1 MSEHISEELPRL
13 LTGDANHEVVLSAAA
28 HLRGC
33 PDCQQELVSAV
44 IAHASLMSAHRF
56 APELVAPDPQKRP
69 VVHETDEAEPPSLPD
84 LSNLFAQAR
93 ADAVTTAHA
102 PARRRRLL
110 VGVAA
115 AAVIVVGGGI
125 TGGLLAANGSS
136 NPTPSAQTVQLA
148 AFGSAG
154 EAGNTAKVT
163 IAGSRVRID
172 ATKLPH
178 LDRQHIYELWVTNTT
193 RTKMQPVG
201 TLGTDNRAEMT
212 LPTTVMS
219 RYSDFEVSVQKA
231 SQLIKYSGESVL
243 RGEYS

>member
-28 HLRGC
+28 HLRSC

-56 APELVAPDPQKRP
+56 APELVAPDPKERP
-69 VVHETDEAEPPSLPD
+69 IVHERDESEPPTLPD

-102 PARRRRLL
+102 PARHRRLL
-110 VGVAA
+110 IGVAA
-115 AAVIVVGGGI
+115 AAVIVVGGGV

-136 NPTPSAQTVQLA
+136 GPSPSAQTVQLA
-148 AFGSAG
+148 AFGSA
-154 EAGNTAKVT
+154 AQPTSTAKIT
-163 IAGSRVRID
+163 IDGSRVRID

-178 LDRQHIYELWVTNTT
+178 LDRGHIYELWVTNAA
-193 RTKMQPVG
+193 RTKMQSVG
-201 TLGTDNRAEMT
+201 TLGTDNQAELT
-212 LPTTVMS
+212 LPPAVMS
-219 RYSDFEVSVQKA
+219 RYSDFEVSVQKT
-231 SQLIKYSGESVL
+231 SQLNKYSGQSVL